1 MAGGGLTMAKMPIL
15 RDDEIHDAGWIKG
28 EFVDTPEGVVC
39 NEIYNLR
46 KILKAQLKKVV
57 EWGNGGCYDH
67 KENKTHEKFGRVR
80 RRNCDKCWQE
90 LERMVK

>member
-1 MAGGGLTMAKMPIL
+1 MAKMPIL

-46 KILKAQLKKVV
+46 KILKAQRDDAVRRVV
-57 EWGNGGCYDH
+57 ELMRKEGRETLDYYTQGGKAV
-67 KENKTHEKFGRVR
+67 KEFAIPLEVFR
-80 RRNCDKCWQE
+80 E